1 MENNTSK
8 ENVVNQKDEDA
19 LLNPLEQFNLGL
31 FIYVFNKTVVWVVLI
46 TIISILL
53 SLLYI
58 RYVPRVYEST
68 AMILFLPEKKAQ
80 ILGVDKI
87 ASEQDANAI
96 NREIQLLKS
105 KLLIE
110 RVSDR
115 LNLYTG
121 YYKEG
126 KTKFVSTELYTS
138 SPFESNLTIKNEFI
152 YNKPIYI
159 NIINQETYSLSYS
172 SSSGAEFERNFSFGQ
187 TINTPDFKG
196 VIIKKVPK
204 FSPADLNGL
213 FYFKQYN
220 KSMVIADILNKVNV
234 EPLDPKTKSFRLK
247 CDDGSAEKAKD
258 LAQTVANVFLDYDLE
273 KKKES
278 FGNIILF
285 INDQIDSFD
294 VTYSTFEDS
303 IADLRSKN
311 GYLGT
316 DGAKDLHLSMNT
328 LLSSTRAI
336 NIDLTTIKLF
346 KKYILNNQSSY
357 LPVIDFKQAGID
369 LSTPINK
376 INDLQLQRNLA
387 LLDVTPEHPKVKLLD
402 KQMADGRD
410 ELIRNLDN
418 AIVALQAKLAGLNGE
433 YSDGMNKLIEMP
445 QLESEF
451 NRLNKIRESKEK
463 FYLNLIDQRSS
474 YMIANAGVVSDYII
488 LQKAAVPGSPISPNV
503 TLIRLAGLLIG
514 LVIGLIIVIIRYMTH
529 KTIISTAEIE
539 FKSKAPI
546 LGVVPSYNEN
556 LERSQIV
563 VTKDPKSTISE
574 AFRAIRSNLQFID
587 NSPGSKVIST
597 TSTIPGEGKTFMAL
611 NLAAILSMLDKKVI
625 ILDCDMRK
633 PRLNKIFELD
643 NSKGMSSI
651 LSGQVKIQDCIEKTN
666 ISNIDVVTSGPVP
679 PNPSELILLPTLKET
694 VEYLKTK
701 YDYVVID
708 TPPVG
713 LVTDALEIMA
723 FSDYPVYI
731 LRAAYSNRSFIV
743 NINKLMVENNIKH
756 LSCILNDFGRGAS
769 SYGYYYGYGQGYGY
783 GYGYG
788 YGQGYGY
795 GSSYGYGYYGDDSK
809 KKKGS
814 FIKRLFSKF

>member
-1 MENNTSK
+1 LENNTNK
-8 ENVVNQKDEDA
+8 EENLNQQDEDA

-46 TIISILL
+46 TIISIIL

-58 RYVPRVYEST
+58 RYVPRIYESKST
-68 AMILFLPEKKAQ
+68 MLFLPEKKAQ

-87 ASEQDANAI
+87 AVEQDANAI

-105 KLLIE
+105 PLLIE
-110 RVSDR
+110 RVTDH

-126 KTKFVSTELYTS
+126 NTKFVSTELYTS
-138 SPFESNLTIKNEFI
+138 CTFNASLIAKNDFI
-152 YNKPIYI
+152 YNKPIYL
-159 NIINQETYSLSYS
+159 NIINQETFSLSYTT
-172 SSSGAEFERNFSFGQ
+172 SSGAEYDRNYSFGQ
-187 TINTPDFKG
+187 NINTPDFKG
-196 VIIKKVPK
+196 EVLKKVK
-204 FSPADLNGL
+204 LFSANDLSGIFYVKL
-213 FYFKQYN
+213 FN
-220 KSMVIADILNKVNV
+220 KPMVVSEITNNIQVD
-234 EPLDPKTKSFRLK
+234 PLDPKTKSFSLI
-247 CDDGSAEKAKD
+247 CHNANPQKAKD
-258 LAQTVANVFLDYDLE
+258 ITQTIGNVFLEYDLE
-273 KKKES
+273 KKKEG
-278 FGNIILF
+278 FGNIISF
-285 INDQIDSFD
+285 IIEQIDSFD
-294 VTYSTFEDS
+294 VSYSQFEDS
-303 IADLRSKN
+303 ISALRAKN
-311 GYLGT
+311 GYIGV
-316 DGAKDLHLSMNT
+316 DGSKDLHLSLNT
-328 LLSSTRAI
+328 LQSATRAM
-336 NIDLTTIKLF
+336 NIDLNTIKLF
-346 KKYILNNQSSY
+346 KKYILTNQSSY

-387 LLDVTPEHPKVKLLD
+387 LLDVTPEHPKIKLLD
-402 KQMADGRD
+402 KQMTDGRD
-410 ELIRNLDN
+410 ELLRNVDN
-418 AIVALQAKLAGLNGE
+418 AIIALQSKLNGLNGE
-433 YSDGMNKLIEMP
+433 YSDGMGKLIEMP

-451 NRLNKIRESKEK
+451 NRLNKIRDSKEK
-463 FYLNLIDQRSS
+463 FYLNLMDQRSN

-488 LQKAAVPGSPISPNV
+488 LQKAALPASPISPNIS
-503 TLIRLAGLLIG
+503 LIRLAGLLIG
-514 LVIGLIIVIIRYMTH
+514 LIIGLIIVIIRYMTH

-587 NSPGSKVIST
+587 NSSGPKVVST

-611 NLAAILSMLDKKVI
+611 NIAAILSMLDKKVI

-651 LSGQVKIQDCIEKTN
+651 LSGQVKIQDCIENTN

-679 PNPSELILLPTLKET
+679 PNPSELILLPTLRET

-723 FSDYPVYI
+723 FSDYPIYI

-743 NINKLMVENNIKH
+743 NINKLMIENNIKH